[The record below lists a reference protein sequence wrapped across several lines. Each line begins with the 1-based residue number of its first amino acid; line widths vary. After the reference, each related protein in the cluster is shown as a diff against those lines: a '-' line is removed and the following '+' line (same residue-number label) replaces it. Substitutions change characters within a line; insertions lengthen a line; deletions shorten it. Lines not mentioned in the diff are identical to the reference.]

1 MIKVKH
7 IVAVLI
13 FSLPFYVAAQNFGG
27 NAPSIKWRQINTPK
41 ARVIFPIG
49 LDSQANRIAN
59 EVMLMDSATSK
70 TIGGHQRKWNIV
82 LQNQTTVPNA
92 YVRMAPIMSE
102 LYMTP
107 GQDNFSTGSIRWDD
121 NLITHE
127 SRHMQ
132 QFSNFN
138 KGLTK
143 VFSFFLGQEGQLLA
157 NGIFLPDYFFEG
169 DAVWQETLV
178 SAQGRGRMPSFL
190 NEFKSIWLANKK
202 YPWMKYRS
210 GSLKDMV
217 PDHYPI
223 GYILVAYGYEKYGE
237 DFWQKVTEDA
247 VRFKSL
253 FNKAIEKHSG
263 VPFKKFKDDAINYFK
278 VKSEAAFEFP
288 KDTKT
293 FELMNFVTGI
303 KKNNV
308 IDYLY
313 PNFIS
318 ADSILVT
325 KKSYKEIPAFY
336 ILVNGKEEKIKLKN
350 YTIDDYYSYNNG
362 KVVYASFQSDPRWG
376 NRDYSVIQLL
386 DIKSRQQ
393 KQLTFKS
400 KYFSPDINTDGN
412 EILAVHVKTNGTNN
426 LDRLDA
432 ATGNVIAQVP
442 NPGNYFFTQTK
453 YINSN
458 SAVSAV
464 RNPAGKMALITIDL
478 TTGKTE
484 NITPFSFNVLG
495 YPSVKGDT
503 VYFSMMTTNADNI
516 FAITL
521 SGHKIFRLT
530 NNLTGAYHP
539 VVNSK
544 NELLYTSFTAAGNRL
559 AKISL
564 AKAEWQDFSEAATAN
579 TPDKYATNALQKN
592 GAGALYT
599 LGEKINPSTK
609 FRKSFQLFNFHSW
622 RPVVNDP
629 EYGYMVYNDNVLSSF
644 SNNIS
649 YTYNYNDKSHTVGI
663 NTIFAGW
670 FPQLSVGA
678 EESFNRT
685 IDTALGKS
693 VQFNAATL
701 KAGFAIPLNFVGG
714 RTNKFLNFGAGYN
727 VEQYYY
733 RGVTKNVFDNK
744 AIDYAN
750 AFFSFSNVSRKAR
763 QHINP
768 RWAQAISVSYRDAFT
783 YKDSHKFVGSAA
795 LYLPG
800 FSVNH
805 SIVINGAY
813 QKRDTLSDLF
823 SNTFSY
829 ARGYEALSTR
839 RMYKLAVNYH
849 FPICYPD
856 WGINGLIYFQ
866 RIRAN
871 VFYDYNNAKARLYY
885 SNGTNLLAEIKN
897 RSTGGELF
905 FDTKV
910 WNSLPVSIGVR
921 YAHLLDTDLVNPGV
935 KNRWEIILPIGLI
948 PN

>member
-1 MIKVKH
+1 MITIKH
-7 IVAVLI
+7 IAAVLSV
-13 FSLPFYVAAQNFGG
+13 FLLALPGKAQNFGG

-102 LYMTP
+102 LYMMP

-138 KGLTK
+138 KGFTK
-143 VFSFFLGQEGQLLA
+143 LFSFFLGQEGQLLA

-190 NEFKSIWLANKK
+190 NEFKAIWLANKK

-210 GSLKDMV
+210 GSLKDLV

-237 DFWQKVTEDA
+237 DFWNKVTEDA
-247 VRFKSL
+247 VRFKCL
-253 FNKAIEKHSG
+253 FNKAIAKHSG
-263 VPFKKFKDDAINYFK
+263 ISFTQFRNNAIEYFQKKTLSFDAGKEFAINNYI
-278 VKSEAAFEFP
+278 
-288 KDTKT
+288 
-293 FELMNFVTGI
+293 TGI
-303 KKNNV
+303 QKNNV
-308 IDYLY
+308 VDYLF
-313 PNFIS
+313 PHFIS
-318 ADSILVT
+318 DDSILVT

-336 ILVNGKEEKIKLKN
+336 ILVKGKEEKLKVKN

-362 KVVYASFQSDPRWG
+362 KIVYASFQSDPRWG

-386 DIKSRQQ
+386 DIRSKQQ

-400 KYFSPDINTDGN
+400 KYFSPDINADGS

-432 ATGNVIAQVP
+432 ATGKVIAEVP
-442 NPGNYFFTQTK
+442 NPNNYFFTQTK
-453 YINSN
+453 YINGN
-458 SAVSAV
+458 TAVSAV
-464 RNPAGKMALITIDL
+464 RNPAGKMALIKVDL
-478 TTGKTE
+478 TSGKTA

-495 YPSVKGDT
+495 YPFVKGDT
-503 VYFSMMTTNADNI
+503 VYFTMMAKNTDNT
-516 FAITL
+516 FAVTL
-521 SGHKIFRLT
+521 PDNKIFSLAV
-530 NNLTGAYHP
+530 NLAGAYHP

-544 NELLYTSFTAAGNRL
+544 NELLFSSFTAAGNRL
-559 AKISL
+559 SQINLSALS
-564 AKAEWQDFSEAATAN
+564 WQAFSEEAVTKVPDVYAAA
-579 TPDKYATNALQKN
+579 ALQKN
-592 GAGALYT
+592 GAGALYA
-599 LGEKINPSTK
+599 LGEKKNVVTK
-609 FRKSFQLFNFHSW
+609 YRKSFGLFNFHSW

-629 EYGYMVYNDNVLSSF
+629 EYGYMVYNDNVLSNF

-663 NTIFAGW
+663 NTVFAGW
-670 FPQLSVGA
+670 LPQLSIGA

-693 VQFNAATL
+693 VQFNSATF
-701 KAGFAIPLNFVGG
+701 KAGFAIPLNFIGG

-750 AFFSFSNVSRKAR
+750 AFFSFSNVSRQAR

-768 RWAQAISVSYRDAFT
+768 RWAQAISLSYRDAFT

-805 SIVINGAY
+805 SIVLNGAY

-849 FPICYPD
+849 FPVCYPD
-856 WGINGLIYFQ
+856 WGIGGIVYFQ

-871 VFYDYNNAKARLYY
+871 VFYDYNNAQARLYY
-885 SNGTNLLAEIKN
+885 SNGTNFLSEIKN
-897 RSTGGELF
+897 RSTGGELY

-921 YAHLLDTDLVNPGV
+921 YAHLLDTDLINPGV
-935 KNRWEIILPIGLI
+935 KNKWEIILPIGLI

>member
-41 ARVIFPIG
+41 ARVIFPVG

-59 EVMLMDSATSK
+59 EVLLMDSATSK

-210 GSLKDMV
+210 GSLKDLV

-223 GYILVAYGYEKYGE
+223 GYILVSYGYEKYGE
-237 DFWQKVTEDA
+237 DFWNKVTEDA

-263 VPFKKFKDDAINYFK
+263 VPFKKFKDDAINYFRE
-278 VKSEAAFEFP
+278 KSFPAMGKGMEFTMP
-288 KDTKT
+288 GY
-293 FELMNFVTGI
+293 LTGV

-336 ILVNGKEEKIKLKN
+336 ILVNGKEEKIKVKN

-362 KVVYASFQSDPRWG
+362 KIVYASFQADPRWG

-386 DIKSRQQ
+386 DIKSKQQ

-400 KYFSPDINTDGN
+400 KYFSPDINTDGS
-412 EILAVHVKTNGTNN
+412 EILAVHVRTNGTNN

-432 ATGNVIAQVP
+432 ATGKVVAEVP
-442 NPGNYFFTQTK
+442 NPNNYFFTQTK

-464 RNPAGKMALITIDL
+464 RNPAGKMALITVDL
-478 TTGKTE
+478 STGKTE

-495 YPSVKGDT
+495 YPSIKGDT

-516 FAITL
+516 FAVTL
-521 SGHKIFRLT
+521 SEHKISRLT
-530 NNLTGAYHP
+530 NNLTGSYHP

-544 NELLYTSFTAAGNRL
+544 NELVYASFTAAGNRL
-559 AKISL
+559 AKTSL
-564 AKAEWQDFSEAATAN
+564 AKAEWQSFSETTFAN
-579 TPDKYATNALQKN
+579 VPDKYATNALQKN
-592 GAGALYT
+592 GAGALYA
-599 LGEKINPSTK
+599 LGENKNPATK

-629 EYGYMVYNDNVLSSF
+629 EYGYMVYNDNVLSNF

-663 NTIFAGW
+663 NTVFAGW

-693 VQFNAATL
+693 VQFNSATF

-750 AFFSFSNVSRKAR
+750 AFFSFSNVSRQAR

-768 RWAQAISVSYRDAFT
+768 RWAQAFSLSYRDAFT

-805 SIVINGAY
+805 SFVLNGAY

-856 WGINGLIYFQ
+856 WGINGIVYFQ

-871 VFYDYNNAKARLYY
+871 VFYDYNNAQARLYY
-885 SNGTNLLAEIKN
+885 SNGTNLLTEIKN

-921 YAHLLDTDLVNPGV
+921 YAHLLDTDLINPGV